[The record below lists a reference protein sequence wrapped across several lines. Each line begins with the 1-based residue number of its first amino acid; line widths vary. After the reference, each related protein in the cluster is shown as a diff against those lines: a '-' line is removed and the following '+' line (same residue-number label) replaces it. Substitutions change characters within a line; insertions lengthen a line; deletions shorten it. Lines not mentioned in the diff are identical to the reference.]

1 MLLRD
6 FVALTVPP
14 TQPKP
19 YILPLAISVLQ
30 ALQTVVHTRELGFV

>member
-6 FVALTVPP
+6 FMARTIPP

-30 ALQTVVHTRELGFV
+30 ALQIVAHTRELGFV

>member
-6 FVALTVPP
+6 FRALTDPP
-14 TQPKP
+14 IQPKA

-30 ALQTVVHTRELGFV
+30 DLQTVAHTRELEFV

>member
-6 FVALTVPP
+6 IRALANPP
-14 TQPKP
+14 IQPEP

-30 ALQTVVHTRELGFV
+30 DLQTVAHTGELDFV